1 MNIKLLIIFV
11 FAAVISAAPAF
22 AVVTI
27 KVQEKTEVCKES
39 VRLEDIAHI
48 SGGEQKLR
56 RRLCALIICKAPL
69 PAKKRSLD
77 EKYIRLRLK
86 QAGMDSGELNLIV
99 PDKAVIARSYI
110 TITKAKTADIV
121 SGYIRKELA
130 GLGSEATLKN
140 VIVSKDLILPAGSVE
155 YRVINEKQADYSG
168 RMVVYVDFTV
178 DACFH
183 KKIRALVDIER
194 LGNVVVTSRP
204 LGRHKIIT
212 RDDLAVQRVDI
223 SKLSVNVISDPDR
236 VIGRRTKRSI
246 DPSTILRTDLLEL
259 PPIVKRGDV
268 VTIIAESGGL
278 RVTARGKI
286 KKRGHRG
293 ERLKVMNLDTKKVIY
308 AHVIDS
314 NTVKVTF

>member
-1 MNIKLLIIFV
+1 MNIRLLIIFV
-11 FAAVISAAPAF
+11 FAVVMSAAPAF

-27 KVQEKTEVCKES
+27 KVQEKTEVRKES

-69 PAKKRSLD
+69 PAKKRRLD

-86 QAGMDSGELNLIV
+86 QAGMDSGKLNLIV

-110 TITKAKTADIV
+110 TITKSKTADIV
-121 SGYIRKELA
+121 SGYIRKKLA
-130 GLGSEATLKN
+130 GLGSGATLKN

-155 YRVINEKQADYSG
+155 YRVINEKHADYSG
-168 RMVVYVDFTV
+168 RMAVYVDFTV

-223 SKLSVNVISDPDR
+223 SKLSVNVISEPDR

-246 DPSTILRTDLLEL
+246 DPSTILRTDLVEL

-268 VTIIAESGGL
+268 VTIIAESGAL
-278 RVTARGKI
+278 RVTALGKI

-308 AHVIDS
+308 ARVIDS
-314 NTVKVTF
+314 STVRVTF